1 MLKPVVSFIASF
13 LSSDKPILPIV
24 AEERV
29 VPVEKNEN
37 IPAEKTSQKSDFWSQ
52 FWWNVFRVGVTG
64 ASFTAIF
71 LLKYRSSYSLIS
83 VQDEGPFSERELF
96 QIPLNG
102 TETPPPLALTPVSL
116 YDAFPTLSYPTLPTF
131 PRITTR
137 QNANGSHLT
146 YCEGRNHDLYCQ
158 AFTLDGNQPVNRTLP
173 VVVYSYPAGAGSV
186 KLRGAISL
194 QTLNRTVL
202 AFNRDTTNGYY
213 YVQQYEENDLQPAFS
228 PVWEYERSS
237 FGFGFTSGVNQEGE
251 ETIYIAY
258 TYYGGGVATT
268 TLVGYNAANNLQVI
282 PGTNLDESN
291 CPTSYSDA
299 ATAVFQ
305 NNRIGIIYSGE
316 GTYCGNSATV
326 APFIKFYGLAGQS
339 LGSRLCLV
347 NTSDADYAWE
357 QQLIF
362 VSNSVGIAGYN
373 IDIDAM
379 GNRRIYL
386 QAIDPSMQTKL
397 GDQFEPFSS
406 LHDQSSDFGKRLPV
420 FKLCGSED
428 RVSFVVYTKV
438 EMGNK
443 VGIYARECK
452 YSGGS
457 IVPVGDVVTITEEIG
472 TLQFTGGLDCAYLGG
487 NRFNSIFQMFQTSKS
502 EASIVSTQSYD
513 PYFISDGL
521 TIVRNGTRV
530 FSLNDLEAGDLDAD
544 TDLLQFTFGNVTHGQ
559 FEYVSVPGTPIFAC
573 TQKDVREGKVLFRH
587 DGSQIEPSYSVV
599 VEDPQGHTAGPSNA
613 VVDFIPDS
621 DPEISPIS
629 GSLSAQQGKKAVFF
643 NDREHPICTNRFDD
657 EATVVYQMAD
667 GTALLSWIGPYSN
680 GTLMLT
686 PDGEVLA
693 TQYGLKMTCW
703 IEPFSENAQKTF
715 YFIVTP
721 ADPLP
726 SSSDNTVMHWV
737 KDAVPVFSIAGTSVG
752 IGSVLFGAVVSA
764 GGTTVGLVYRKKA
777 KQDYEKRAEKSKAA
791 AMLYVELG
799 YPLKYKKI
807 SEFNSGFYA
816 FTQDVLRVIAISE
829 DGFNRKSDSDQKKI
843 IKNLAQAIK
852 NTECSQRIYLYKWG
866 VSLFGRSSINV
877 LELDIDTVAKNYE
890 ELTNSSGDEYVRFV
904 EEGADQKEENSS
916 SESSDTESG
925 QEEEAQQKLLKH

>member
-1 MLKPVVSFIASF
+1 
-13 LSSDKPILPIV
+13 
-24 AEERV
+24 
-29 VPVEKNEN
+29 
-37 IPAEKTSQKSDFWSQ
+37 
-52 FWWNVFRVGVTG
+52 
-64 ASFTAIF
+64 
-71 LLKYRSSYSLIS
+71 
-83 VQDEGPFSERELF
+83 
-96 QIPLNG
+96 
-102 TETPPPLALTPVSL
+102 PVSL
-116 YDAFPTLSYPTLPTF
+116 YDAFSTLSYPTLPTF

-158 AFTLDGNQPVNRTLP
+158 GLGLTGNRPVNTTQP
-173 VVVYSYPAGAGSV
+173 TVVFSHPTGISYL
-186 KLRGAISL
+186 KLLDAIPL
-194 QTLNRTVL
+194 KTFNRTVL
-202 AFNRDTTNGYY
+202 VINRDVGNYPY
-213 YVQQYEENDLQPAFS
+213 VVVQQYQESDLQPVLSTVCELNRQDLSAQAIS
-228 PVWEYERSS
+228 AIDQDGKEI
-237 FGFGFTSGVNQEGE
+237 
-251 ETIYIAY
+251 IYIVYTFTNGGYAY
-258 TYYGGGVATT
+258 TKFS
-268 TLVGYNAANNLQVI
+268 GYRAENNLQVV
-282 PGTNLDESN
+282 
-291 CPTSYSDA
+291 PTTDVNGLSASSSFSLSA
-299 ATAVFQ
+299 VAVFQ
-305 NNRIGIIYSGE
+305 ENTLGIVYSGQ
-316 GTYCGNSATV
+316 GSYCGNSALTVPLIRFFDLNGNVLGDRLCVVGSTSTGTYVWEQQFLPMKNGSIGVMGYNIEIDDAEDRRVYVLAVDPSTQATIGEAV
-326 APFIKFYGLAGQS
+326 APFPS
-339 LGSRLCLV
+339 LY
-347 NTSDADYAWE
+347 D
-357 QQLIF
+357 
-362 VSNSVGIAGYN
+362 
-373 IDIDAM
+373 
-379 GNRRIYL
+379 
-386 QAIDPSMQTKL
+386 QTK
-397 GDQFEPFSS
+397 
-406 LHDQSSDFGKRLPV
+406 DFGNRLPV

-428 RVSFVVYTKV
+428 QERFVVYTKV
-438 EMGNK
+438 QVGNK

-457 IVPVGDVVTITEEIG
+457 IAPVGDVVTITEEIG

-502 EASIVSTQSYD
+502 EASIESTQSYD

-587 DGSQIEPSYSVV
+587 DGSQVEPSYSVV
-599 VEDPQGHTAGPSNA
+599 VQDPQGHTAGPSNA